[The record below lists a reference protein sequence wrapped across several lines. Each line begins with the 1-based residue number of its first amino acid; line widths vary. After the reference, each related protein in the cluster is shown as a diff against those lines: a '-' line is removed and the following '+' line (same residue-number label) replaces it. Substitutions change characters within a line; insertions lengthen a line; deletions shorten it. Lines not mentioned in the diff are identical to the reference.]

1 MRRIALVLGL
11 SLTTLSGAMASA
23 ALAQSAPAVTVG
35 VGPMLQ
41 DKTRSYGERDVEDLR
56 KDLGDEMSRALG
68 KNPAAPVRLDLVI
81 EDAVPNRPTF
91 KQMGQQPS
99 LSLRSIG
106 VGGARI
112 SGTATFADGSTRP
125 IRYQWYETDITS
137 ERAANT
143 WSDADRSFM
152 YLADQLQRGKTPD
165 RYTGPGPSKDAGKF
179 GYPWTDRGE

>member
-1 MRRIALVLGL
+1 MNKIALVLGL
-11 SLTTLSGAMASA
+11 SLTTLAGAAF
-23 ALAQSAPAVTVG
+23 AQAGPAVTVG

-41 DKTRSYGERDVEDLR
+41 DKIRSYGERDVDDLR
-56 KDLGDEMSRALG
+56 KDLGDEMTHALG
-68 KNPAAPVRLDLVI
+68 HNPAAPVRLDLVI

-91 KQMGQQPS
+91 KQLGQVPS
-99 LSLRSIG
+99 LSLRSLG

-125 IRYQWYETDITS
+125 IRYQWYETDFTN
-137 ERAANT
+137 ERGAVT

-152 YLADQLQRGKTPD
+152 YLADALRRGKTPD
-165 RYTGPGPSKDAGKF
+165 RYTGPGPSKEAGRF